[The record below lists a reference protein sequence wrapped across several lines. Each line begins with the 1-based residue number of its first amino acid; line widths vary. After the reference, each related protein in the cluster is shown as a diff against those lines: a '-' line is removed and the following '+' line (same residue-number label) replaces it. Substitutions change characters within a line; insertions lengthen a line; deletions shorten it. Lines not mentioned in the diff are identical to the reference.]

1 LYHHL
6 QACAGVVLG
15 EGAVDRGASAA
26 HYVIHFS
33 LYASKRYGDQIVA
46 IKVLNHCS
54 TPEDKAT
61 LEACFFRE
69 VNMMC
74 KVKHGHLAKVLPAQ
88 NDILVVIRILRG
100 LSAFYG
106 FVMQYLPQDMY
117 LHIKRPILASPLVLC
132 YGSTLRCL
140 ACNLFSVLLC
150 FLYILCYSCSFAF
163 YAALS
168 SLCFQDVFLFH
179 MLIYGLTFIKCVNTI
194 WV

>member
-1 LYHHL
+1 M
-6 QACAGVVLG
+6 
-15 EGAVDRGASAA
+15 E
-26 HYVIHFS
+26 
-33 LYASKRYGDQIVA
+33 
-46 IKVLNHCS
+46 
-54 TPEDKAT
+54 
-61 LEACFFRE
+61 
-69 VNMMC
+69 C
-74 KVKHGHLAKVLPAQ
+74 KVKYGHLAKVLPAL
-88 NDILVVIRILRG
+88 NGILVVIRILRG
-100 LSAFYG
+100 LSAFYD

-117 LHIKRPILASPLVLC
+117 LHIKRPTLASPLVLC
-132 YGSTLRCL
+132 YGFALRCL